1 MCLLPVWIGEAVWP
15 VVEDTISWDD
25 EEDDRGLE
33 RRSLCMAGDVATVG
47 LLESGCDGEGC
58 RVEKIKLPRAAGG
71 S

>member
-1 MCLLPVWIGEAVWP
+1 M
-15 VVEDTISWDD
+15 EDTISWDD